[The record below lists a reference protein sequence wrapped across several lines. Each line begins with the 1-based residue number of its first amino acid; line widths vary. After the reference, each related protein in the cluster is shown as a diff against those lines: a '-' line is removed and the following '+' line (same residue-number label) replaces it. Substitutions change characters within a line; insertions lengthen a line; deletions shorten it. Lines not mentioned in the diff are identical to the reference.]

1 MKVVVC
7 GTFDLFHE
15 GHQELILYAQL
26 IGELERIFITTNEF
40 VANKKK
46 LKQRLVTRMDML
58 KMFGVEVTPICDK
71 ELFQEQI
78 KALSPCILLH
88 GNDHN
93 INTLSEIYGVEHD
106 WWIDNNIYLLYKD
119 RKQGIS
125 STELRKQYE

>member
-1 MKVVVC
+1 
-7 GTFDLFHE
+7 
-15 GHQELILYAQL
+15 
-26 IGELERIFITTNEF
+26 
-40 VANKKK
+40 
-46 LKQRLVTRMDML
+46 
-58 KMFGVEVTPICDK
+58 MFGVEVTPICDK